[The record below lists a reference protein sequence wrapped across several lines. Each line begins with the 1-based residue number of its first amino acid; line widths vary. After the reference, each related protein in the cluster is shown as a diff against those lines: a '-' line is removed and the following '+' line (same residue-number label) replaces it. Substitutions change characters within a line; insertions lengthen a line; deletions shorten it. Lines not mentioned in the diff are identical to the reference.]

1 MPSGVWSWLI
11 RVRTNVAADE
21 SSTSVRAICTTAK
34 PGRNNRLRCE
44 AKGARPKRNVQPRV
58 RTAAAVRKRRSRLAS
73 AKLGRP
79 GGASLTNVVSNA
91 AARQRPTTAPA
102 EANGPFA
109 LPRVSAGKRE
119 VRDVYASDEQDET
132 HRSEEKQSGL
142 SRVAELA
149 AMQVQHAERDFV
161 SKLRRKG
168 REGLG
173 EQRLQLGMSL
183 GRGLARVQSGEGG

>member
-1 MPSGVWSWLI
+1 M
-11 RVRTNVAADE
+11 
-21 SSTSVRAICTTAK
+21 
-34 PGRNNRLRCE
+34 
-44 AKGARPKRNVQPRV
+44 
-58 RTAAAVRKRRSRLAS
+58 
-73 AKLGRP
+73 
-79 GGASLTNVVSNA
+79 
-91 AARQRPTTAPA
+91 
-102 EANGPFA
+102 
-109 LPRVSAGKRE
+109 SAGKRE
-119 VRDVYASDEQDET
+119 VCDVCASDEQDET